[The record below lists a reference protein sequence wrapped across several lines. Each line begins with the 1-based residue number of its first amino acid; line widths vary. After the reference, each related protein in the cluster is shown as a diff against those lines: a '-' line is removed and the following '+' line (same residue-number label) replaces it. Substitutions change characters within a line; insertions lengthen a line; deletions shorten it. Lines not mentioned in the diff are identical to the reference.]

1 MVEIL
6 LIRKN
11 ADDNGFPGVVKENR
25 KRLEAQVSNVLSALS
40 AEEAAELSVRNGM
53 PNQLKKLF
61 QTILGSSH
69 PIDKV
74 IIPKWVMQ

>member
-1 MVEIL
+1 
-6 LIRKN
+6 
-11 ADDNGFPGVVKENR
+11 
-25 KRLEAQVSNVLSALS
+25 LEAQVSKVLSAMT
-40 AEEAAELSVRNGM
+40 AEEMTKPSTRNGM
-53 PNQLKKLF
+53 PNQLKKQF